1 MEFGPPFTMIPET
14 PSVEC
19 QVAPEAEALV
29 RVTTCSFPAGE
40 SNW

>member
-14 PSVEC
+14 ASVEV
-19 QVAPEAEALV
+19 QLAPEADALV
-29 RVTTCSFPAGE
+29 SVTTCEFPAGE